1 MKTIKVKTVKGDQQ
15 EITAANAEDLKRK
28 LIAAFHFDPSKSV
41 TITKPKVRRSQT
53 QGQTL

>member
-28 LIAAFHFDPSKSV
+28 LIAAFNFDPSKSV